1 MTGKPSTSKEAG
13 AVVPVNYIH
22 HREDTPVFK
31 DGLPRPDNV
40 NGGPVPSKSSPP
52 PSYTKAARETNE
64 NEKSGLYFFFFLI
77 VDIIYSAHLSPS
89 ISLGGADKWSFLW
102 EEKRNEITIK
112 SFPKRFCPSLTKK
125 LMSL

>member
-40 NGGPVPSKSSPP
+40 NGGPVPSKSSTP

-64 NEKSGLYFFFFLI
+64 NEKSGLYFFFF
-77 VDIIYSAHLSPS
+77 
-89 ISLGGADKWSFLW
+89 
-102 EEKRNEITIK
+102 
-112 SFPKRFCPSLTKK
+112 
-125 LMSL
+125 